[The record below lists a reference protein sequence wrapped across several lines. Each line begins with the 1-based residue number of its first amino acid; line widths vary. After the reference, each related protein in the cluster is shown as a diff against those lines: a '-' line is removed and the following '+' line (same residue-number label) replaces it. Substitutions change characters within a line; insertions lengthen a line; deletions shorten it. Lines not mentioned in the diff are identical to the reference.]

1 MNNFANFLKKF
12 FINNKQSI
20 MYLIFG
26 VVTTVVNVVVY
37 YISYNLLSIPNV
49 ISTIIAWI
57 VAVIIA
63 YFTNKL
69 WVFESKSFAPSV
81 FFREIS
87 AFFSCRLLTG
97 AMDVAIMWFGVDS
110 LSFNSTI
117 IKILAN
123 IIVIIANYTVSKL
136 FIFNKKSNH

>member
-69 WVFESKSFAPSV
+69 WVFESKSFALSV
-81 FFREIS
+81 VLKEFIS
-87 AFFSCRLLTG
+87 FFSCRFLTG
-97 AMDVAIMWFGVDS
+97 AMDVGIMWFGVDF